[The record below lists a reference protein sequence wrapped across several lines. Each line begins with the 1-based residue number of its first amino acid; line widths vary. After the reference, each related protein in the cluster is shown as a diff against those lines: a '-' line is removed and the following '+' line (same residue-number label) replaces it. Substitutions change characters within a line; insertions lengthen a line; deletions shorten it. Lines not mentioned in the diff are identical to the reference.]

1 MLNFSINTFNVYLHQ
16 IFTCFTGFYLLPVY
30 FFIIV
35 FDSLTDEDISGEKAI
50 PLMYLKFQNVQHL
63 TVSVGTACN
72 HRLLVC

>member
-1 MLNFSINTFNVYLHQ
+1 MYTLTKYLFALQALNYYRYV
-16 IFTCFTGFYLLPVY
+16 

-35 FDSLTDEDISGEKAI
+35 CNSLTDEDISGEKAI